1 MDIVFRSIAI
11 SLYSLLCILPFM
23 SLTVYC
29 FRRHL
34 RFSKAGTDL
43 LSAVLC
49 ILQVLLV
56 HWSAFTS
63 ASPTLINIIG
73 GLLFAIY
80 VFIIV
85 TEHYGRILFVV
96 LVFINVANL
105 VMTAASC
112 LAELLFTGSA
122 DNPPIWILCL
132 CVVIFHLLF
141 TVPLIFY
148 VRKYFSSSIPIQTT
162 AWIYVWSI
170 PAIFY
175 IIGFFHLYVC
185 SHSNQ
190 HIDLTL
196 HNAIFLAAINGCA
209 FVVYHIT
216 VTLLAAQRKTHQMKQ
231 ENHLLNLRNIQYD
244 NLQYRIDEARQ
255 AKHDVRHHV
264 LMVREYLRS
273 GQLQELE
280 AYLDAYT
287 ESLPETRSLIYCQ
300 NHATNAVLGYFHQQ
314 AQRYNIT
321 MDIFVQLPETI
332 AIPETTISV
341 VLGNLLENAVDAC
354 KNIRSGEKRI
364 TVRGKYQ
371 MASVFFEITNTYSG
385 ILQKDKSGDFQS
397 TKSTNRGL
405 GLHSV
410 SQIAQSQGGMLELEA
425 KDGIFRASVLLPE

>member
-1 MDIVFRSIAI
+1 MFSICKSIEI

-49 ILQVLLV
+49 ILQVLLA
-56 HWSAFTS
+56 HWDAFTS
-63 ASPTLINIIG
+63 ASPMLVNLAG
-73 GLLFAIY
+73 GLLFAVY
-80 VFIIV
+80 VFTIV
-85 TEHYGRILFVV
+85 NEHYGRILFVI
-96 LVFINVANL
+96 LVFINAANL
-105 VMTAASC
+105 VMTASSC
-112 LAELLFTGSA
+112 LAELLFNSLA
-122 DNPPIWILCL
+122 VDPPIWSLCL
-132 CVVIFHLLF
+132 CIVIFHLLF

-148 VRKYFSSSIPIQTT
+148 VRKYFTSSIPIQTT

-175 IIGFFHLYVC
+175 IIGFFHLYAC
-185 SHSNQ
+185 THTNLR
-190 HIDLTL
+190 IDLTL
-196 HNAIFLAAINGCA
+196 HNTIFLVAINGCA

-216 VTLLAAQRKTHQMKQ
+216 VTLLSAQKKTHQIKQ

-244 NLQYRIDEARQ
+244 NLQQRIDEARQ

-264 LMVREYLRS
+264 LMAREYLHS
-273 GQLQELE
+273 GKLQELE

-314 AQRYNIT
+314 AQRHGIT
-321 MDIFVQLPETI
+321 MDVFVQLPETI

-341 VLGNLLENAVDAC
+341 VLGNLLENAVEAC
-354 KNIRSGEKRI
+354 RNVRSGEKRI

-371 MASVFFEITNTYSG
+371 MASIFFDITNTYSG
-385 ILQKDKSGDFQS
+385 TLQQNKSGDFQS
-397 TKSTNRGL
+397 TKSTHRGL